1 VRVCAGDG
9 GGRDERGA
17 GRTKSASTNTNQ
29 LHGPGTRSPSFVFRR
44 QDIQIGSKI
53 LFKSLYITYQTGS
66 RCPLQKL
73 PKFLSLFA
81 ASIRCHGG
89 WRTFHDGRRVE
100 GVCVFARVS
109 DLVL

>member
-29 LHGPGTRSPSFVFRR
+29 LHGPGTRSPSLVFRR

-73 PKFLSLFA
+73 PSFCPYLRPVFGVTA
-81 ASIRCHGG
+81 GEERFTMADASKECAFSRG
-89 WRTFHDGRRVE
+89 
-100 GVCVFARVS
+100 
-109 DLVL
+109 